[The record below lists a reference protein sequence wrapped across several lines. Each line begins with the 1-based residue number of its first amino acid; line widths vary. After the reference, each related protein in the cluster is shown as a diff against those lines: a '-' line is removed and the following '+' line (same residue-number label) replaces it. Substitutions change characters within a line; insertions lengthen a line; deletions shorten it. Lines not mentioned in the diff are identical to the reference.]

1 VPPAPVRISAVV
13 AAHDQAREVDRLL
26 DHLCDL
32 DGLDDIVLV
41 DGGSR
46 DGTGALARA
55 HAARAVVLDH
65 DGSHAARLNAGAQ
78 ATAGDVVVFVPVEAR
93 LPRRAAA
100 ALRAACRDAH
110 VVGGDFAL
118 SFDGGDGIAKAL
130 GLLYAAN
137 RRLGWWYGD
146 SVLWCRRSAFDA
158 LGGFRD
164 GAAPWDHDFTRR
176 LQRLGQTR
184 CLPGPATTPSRRWR
198 ALGIPRTLCTGREP
212 TNLALRNCAPG
223 RRSRA

>member
-1 VPPAPVRISAVV
+1 VAPAPVRISAVV
-13 AAHDQAREVDRLL
+13 VAHDQAREVDRLL

-32 DGLDDIVLV
+32 DGLDDIVVV

-55 HAARAVVLDH
+55 HAARALVLDH
-65 DGSHAARLNAGAQ
+65 HGSHAERLNAGAH

-100 ALRAACRDAH
+100 SLRAACRDAD

-118 SFDGGDGIAKAL
+118 SFDGNDGIAKAL

-158 LGGFRD
+158 LGGFRA
-164 GAAPWDHDFTRR
+164 GAPAWDHDFTRR

-198 ALGIPRTLCTGREP
+198 ALGIPRTLWWWWRP
-212 TNLALRNCAPG
+212 VARLSRPPRPG